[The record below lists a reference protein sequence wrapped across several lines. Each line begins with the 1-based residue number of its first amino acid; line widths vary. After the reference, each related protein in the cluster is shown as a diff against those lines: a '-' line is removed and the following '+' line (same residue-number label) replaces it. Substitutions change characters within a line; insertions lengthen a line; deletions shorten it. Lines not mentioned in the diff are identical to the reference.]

1 VKLYEQVQDLAGET
15 WSALEPKHKAL
26 VCDTLADL
34 ENLLLS
40 HMQGQDVEQELKEVQ
55 ATFLNMSFVGASVV
69 RDAVVQALAQA
80 AEAFG
85 FFLGGVVK
93 GIVGAK

>member
-1 VKLYEQVQDLAGET
+1 MKLYEQVQDLAGET
-15 WSALEPKHKAL
+15 WSALDKKHKNLVADAL
-26 VCDTLADL
+26 LDL
-34 ENLLLS
+34 EELLMA
-40 HMQGQDVEQELKEVQ
+40 HMNGHDVAQDLKEVQ